1 MNQSPATSTC
11 RCAGPYV
18 MSSLDELLGC
28 IINLSNNISLVQVP
42 MVSLVISCHVNV
54 DNVSILK
61 RPLIWNTMTDD
72 LRSSTSAESHG
83 IAKLAMK

>member
-1 MNQSPATSTC
+1 
-11 RCAGPYV
+11 

-28 IINLSNNISLVQVP
+28 IINLSNNIRLVQVP
-42 MVSLVISCHVNV
+42 MIPLVISCHIHI

-61 RPLIWNTMTDD
+61 RPLVWNTMTDD

-83 IAKLAMK
+83 MANLAMK